1 MPLTLYGE
9 PGWGSA
15 IVELQLGWYGLDY
28 RFELVGDL
36 VRSAESRAA
45 LMPVNPLAQVPTL
58 VLEDGRVMTES
69 AAITLFL
76 ADRSGL
82 DDLVPGA
89 AAAERADFLRWLVF
103 FVASIYPTY
112 TFGDDPAR
120 FVPEPAGQE
129 GFRLAVDAWRER
141 LYRVAETAAGSPWFL
156 GERFS
161 ALDIYAAVL
170 SRWEPGPEWFRTEA
184 PKLAASG
191 AATRRLPAL
200 AAIARRNFPDA

>member
-15 IVELQLGWYGLDY
+15 IVEPQLGWLGLDY
-28 RFELVGDL
+28 RFERVGDL
-36 VRSAESRAA
+36 IRSAASRAA
-45 LMPVNPLAQVPTL
+45 LEPLNPLAQVPTL

-76 ADRSGL
+76 ADRTGS

-89 AAAERADFLRWLVF
+89 EAAERAEFLRWLVF
-103 FVASIYPTY
+103 FVANIYPTFTY
-112 TFGDDPAR
+112 GDDPSR
-120 FVPEPAGQE
+120 FVPDPAGRD
-129 GFRLAVDAWRER
+129 GFRQSVDAWRKR
-141 LYRVAETAAGSPWFL
+141 LYGIAEAAAGSPWFL

-161 ALDIYAAVL
+161 ALDIYSAVL
-170 SRWEPGPEWFRTEA
+170 TRWEPGPDWFRTEA

-191 AATRRLPAL
+191 AAARSLPAL
-200 AAIARRNFPDA
+200 AAIARRNFPGA